1 MIFGIIGAMKP
12 EVNAFLASLE
22 QREDVV
28 QSGFTFHKGLIHG
41 QRVVLMQSGLGKVSA
56 SVATTVL
63 IEYFKPDV
71 VINTGS
77 AGGLDSDLNIGDVV
91 ISEQVRHHDVDFR
104 VFGFEMGQVYDMPP
118 AYTADAKL
126 IQAAKSAIRALT
138 FADTDNQHQ
147 HPVQSKTGLI
157 CTGEAFISAPET
169 IAAIKQHFPDVLAV
183 EMEGAAIAQT
193 CFLLKVPFVVIRSL
207 SDIAG
212 KENHVDFETYLV
224 KASENSATMVLAIID
239 QIANTSLSSFGHD
252 C

>member
-1 MIFGIIGAMKP
+1 MIFGIIGAMQP
-12 EVNAFLASLE
+12 EVSALLTSLE
-22 QREDVV
+22 QREDVT

-41 QRVVLMQSGLGKVSA
+41 QPVVLMQSGLGKVSA
-56 SVATTVL
+56 SVATTIL

-77 AGGLDSDLNIGDVV
+77 AGGLDPSLNIGDVV

-118 AYTADAKL
+118 AYTADAQL
-126 IQAAKSAIRALT
+126 IQAAKSAISSLT
-138 FADTDNQHQ
+138 FTDADAGAENQ

-157 CTGEAFISAPET
+157 CTGEAFISEPET
-169 IAAIKQHFPDVLAV
+169 IANIKQFFPNVLAV

-193 CFLLKVPFVVIRSL
+193 CFLLKVPFVIIRSL

-212 KENHVDFETYLV
+212 KENHVAFETYLV
-224 KASENSATMVLAIID
+224 KASENSAKMVLAIID
-239 QIANTSLSSFGHD
+239 KMAKT
-252 C
+252 